1 MARSYGD
8 AGKSLGSNEANSK
21 FGRENAAIGARGEK
35 YFRDVLER
43 SGLDDEY
50 DIWYSLKLP
59 NDPHNKNATKY
70 SSDVDVALTSGNKL
84 ILVDVKMWAAGSTYW
99 TLFGLPFKGLAPMI
113 DKKKGWRLSSNMAAA
128 VDRYKKNLPGVSVE
142 AMVIFVP
149 TKANGGAPMVNF
161 LKWPGDIR
169 SYTSQDGVRKIKKWL
184 GRGEETSPK
193 LRALMGRMVR

>member
-21 FGRENAAIGARGEK
+21 FGRENASIGLRGEK

-43 SGLDDEY
+43 AGVDRDY
-50 DIWYSLKLP
+50 DIWYSLKIP
-59 NDPHNKNATKY
+59 SDPHNRNATKY

-84 ILVDVKMWAAGSTYW
+84 LLIDVKMWSASSAYW
-99 TLFGLPFKGLAPMI
+99 SLFGLPFKGLSPMI

-128 VDRYKKNLPGVSVE
+128 VDRYQKNLPGVSVQ

-149 TKANGGAPMVNF
+149 TRAGGAAPMVNF

-169 SYTSQDGVRKIKKWL
+169 SYSSQDGLRKAKKWL
-184 GRGEETSPK
+184 GRGEETTPK